1 MSPPTEPLG
10 YEVHCFSNGDP
21 LPLCQRQGVLVITKP
36 DGSRGVS
43 PVRYDVDSL
52 SYP

>member
-21 LPLCQRQGVLVITKP
+21 LPLCQRKE
-36 DGSRGVS
+36 SWSS
-43 PVRYDVDSL
+43 PSQTDLEESVQ
-52 SYP
+52 